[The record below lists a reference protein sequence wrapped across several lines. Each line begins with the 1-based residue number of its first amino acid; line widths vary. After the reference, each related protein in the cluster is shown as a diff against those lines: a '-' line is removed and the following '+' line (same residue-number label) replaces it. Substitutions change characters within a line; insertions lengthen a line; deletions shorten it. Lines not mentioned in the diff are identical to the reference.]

1 MHVSSISYSFPPC
14 GVIVPARDFPR
25 LLIKRCLNCVLV
37 LRPLVMP
44 YLEHLLIVKGNF
56 VLVVQ
61 LYHMEEKSRK
71 LRTQTGVVHM
81 VHAACTHNI
90 KPSGCLRQA

>member
-1 MHVSSISYSFPPC
+1 
-14 GVIVPARDFPR
+14 
-25 LLIKRCLNCVLV
+25 
-37 LRPLVMP
+37 MP